1 MVAHSMKA
9 GSGCSSIAVYID
21 SKGYAS
27 ISIATDVH
35 RCAAYIPSVVSRN
48 STRVNDGTVWLGY
61 SAAAMVDER
70 RRQREEQHEIERM
83 ALTQSEHRRAS
94 TTARLATSSHGR
106 IRVTIT
112 KRRAMQ
118 AFHLLHCES
127 YTALARRFR
136 RNRHYMPRWIRLLS
150 RPTSQKI
157 PSRTVRRFG
166 FSAMESSRR
175 SNPQLWCRS
184 EGGSCL
190 LLTGVHNGTDTQARI
205 CHHSPFLDNTRFPV
219 ARSGFKRAIPD
230 QRSVLR

>member
-1 MVAHSMKA
+1 MKA

-35 RCAAYIPSVVSRN
+35 RCPAYIPSVVSRN

-61 SAAAMVDER
+61 AAAAMVDER
-70 RRQREEQHEIERM
+70 RRQREEQHEMSAWRGQLRWRQIRY
-83 ALTQSEHRRAS
+83 RR
-94 TTARLATSSHGR
+94 TCY
-106 IRVTIT
+106 VTVVVEAHPL
-112 KRRAMQ
+112 K
-118 AFHLLHCES
+118 
-127 YTALARRFR
+127 
-136 RNRHYMPRWIRLLS
+136 
-150 RPTSQKI
+150 KI